1 MLRVQDSPC
10 RLCDGITRRDW
21 LQVGALTTL
30 GLSLPQFLAAPSAG
44 WANASDRAFGK
55 AKGCILIFL
64 VGGPPQHET
73 WDPKPEAPAEIR
85 GELRAISTTVPGL
98 QVGELMPQ
106 LAQRAHLWAVLRA
119 MSTNDNAHSASGY
132 WMLTGYPHQPMN
144 QESAK
149 PGPPNNW
156 PCVGAV
162 VRKLLGD
169 RKGLP
174 AAVTLPERIVNNPN
188 IPWPGQDA
196 GFLGRSADPWLLVC
210 DPSAP
215 NFQIPE
221 LTLPAELPPLRLQQR
236 VGLLEQVNRHLDQ
249 VERTGMLAQYDHV
262 TQKAFDLLRGAAGR
276 RAFDLSQEPPELRAR
291 YGQHKFGQSLL
302 LARRLIEAGVRLV
315 QVNWPREPN
324 DTSSNAPVWD
334 THAKNA
340 ERLKTALMPPMDQAC
355 SALLDDLQSRGLLD
369 ETLVVW
375 MGEFGRT
382 PKINRQAGR
391 DHWGHVF
398 SVALAGAGVRGGVVY
413 GASDKTGAYPK
424 EGRVE
429 PQDLTATIFH
439 CLGLD
444 PHGEFRDAQG
454 RTFAISRGKVI
465 RSILV

>member
-1 MLRVQDSPC
+1 MLRIEGSSC
-10 RLCDGITRRDW
+10 RLCDGLTRRDW
-21 LQVGALTTL
+21 LQVGGLAAF
-30 GLSLPQFLAAPSAG
+30 GLSLPQLLARPSPAQASG
-44 WANASDRAFGK
+44 GDRSFGQANA
-55 AKGCILIFL
+55 CILIFL
-64 VGGPPQHET
+64 MGGPPQHET

-106 LAQRAHLWAVLRA
+106 LAQRAHLCAVLRA

-162 VRKLLGD
+162 VRKFLGD
-169 RKGLP
+169 RHGLP
-174 AAVTLPERIVNNPN
+174 AAVTLPERIINNPN

-210 DPSAP
+210 DPSAA

-221 LTLPAELPPLRLQQR
+221 LSLPPELPPLRLQQR
-236 VGLLEQVNRHLDQ
+236 VGLLQQVNQHLDG

-262 TQKAFDLLRGAAGR
+262 TQKAFDLLRGTAAR
-276 RAFDLSQEPPELRAR
+276 RAFDFEQEPPSVRAR
-291 YGQHKFGQSLL
+291 YGPHKFGQSLL

-334 THAKNA
+334 THAKNT

-398 SVALAGAGVRGGVVY
+398 SVALAGGGVRGGVVY
-413 GASDKTGAYPK
+413 GSSDRIGAYPK
-424 EGRVE
+424 EGRVQ

-444 PHGEFRDAQG
+444 PHSEFRDAQG
-454 RTFAISRGKVI
+454 RTFAISRGQVI
-465 RSILV
+465 RPILL